1 MMSPIEFSLQ
11 VILVST
17 SGVLSPGP
25 LFFINLLYGSR
36 YGSFVGLKIA
46 SGHAIIEF
54 LLVMALS
61 YSLYTFSSIYVS
73 DVTFKLIGLIGG
85 IFILI
90 FSILQINLILRDKK
104 YPTTTIPTTNSSEI
118 TDTKFHVRNPILA
131 GFIFTI
137 LNPFFLVWWFTIGSK
152 MISDSL
158 INFGI
163 VEGTSLVFFSH
174 IWMDYFWLWFTS
186 FMINKGKSVIKEKVY
201 RIFVFAIS
209 VMLGI
214 YGVYLLFV
222 SLSTYIEL

>member
-1 MMSPIEFSLQ
+1 MSPIEFSLQ

-25 LFFINLLYGSR
+25 LFFINILYGSK

-46 SGHAIIEF
+46 SGHAIVEF
-54 LLVMALS
+54 PLIIMLS
-61 YSLYTFSSIYVS
+61 YGLYTFSSLDVS
-73 DVTFKLIGLIGG
+73 DAIFKVIGMIGG

-90 FSILQINLILRDKK
+90 FSILQLNSILRDKK
-104 YPTTTIPTTNSSEI
+104 SNTTTKSNRISNIKSNI
-118 TDTKFHVRNPILA
+118 RNPILA

-137 LNPFFLVWWFTIGSK
+137 LNPFFLVWWLTIGSK
-152 MISDSL
+152 LISDSL

-186 FMINKGKSVIKEKVY
+186 FMINKGKSIIKEKVY
-201 RIFVFAIS
+201 RIFVFTIS
-209 VMLGI
+209 VILGI
-214 YGVYLLFV
+214 YGFYLLFM
-222 SLSTYIEL
+222 SLTTYL

>member
-1 MMSPIEFSLQ
+1 MSPIEFSLQ

-36 YGSFVGLKIA
+36 YGSIVGLKIA
-46 SGHAIIEF
+46 SGHAIAEF
-54 LLVMALS
+54 PLIIILS
-61 YSLYTFSSIYVS
+61 YGLYTFSSFN
-73 DVTFKLIGLIGG
+73 VTDIMFKLIGSIGG

-90 FSILQINLILRDKK
+90 FSILQIYLILRDKK
-104 YPTTTIPTTNSSEI
+104 SNQSQGITN
-118 TDTKFHVRNPILA
+118 TKFNIRNPILV

-158 INFGI
+158 INFGL
-163 VEGTSLVFFSH
+163 VEGTSIVFFSH

-186 FMINKGKSVIKEKVY
+186 FMINKGKSVIKEKIY
-201 RIFVFAIS
+201 RIFIFVIS
-209 VMLGI
+209 IILGI
-214 YGVYLLFV
+214 YGIYLLFM
-222 SLSTYIEL
+222 SLSI

>member
-1 MMSPIEFSLQ
+1 MSPIEFSLQ

-25 LFFINLLYGSR
+25 LFFINVLYGSR

-46 SGHAIIEF
+46 SGHAIVEF
-54 LLVMALS
+54 PLIIALS
-61 YSLYTFSSIYVS
+61 YGLYSFSYTSPLSEVIIK
-73 DVTFKLIGLIGG
+73 FIGLIGG
-85 IFILI
+85 IFLLF
-90 FSILQINLILRDKK
+90 FSSLQIISIRKEK
-104 YPTTTIPTTNSSEI
+104 ATNSQAI
-118 TDTKFHVRNPILA
+118 TNPKFHIKNKILV

-152 MISDSL
+152 LISDAV

-163 VEGTSLVFFSH
+163 TEGISIIFLSH

-186 FMINKGKSVIKEKVY
+186 FMINKGKSIIKEKVY

-209 VMLGI
+209 VILGM
-214 YGVYLLFV
+214 YGFYLLII
-222 SLSTYIEL
+222 SLTTYL

>member
-1 MMSPIEFSLQ
+1 MSPIEFSLQ

-36 YGSFVGLKIA
+36 YGSCVGLKIA
-46 SGHAIIEF
+46 SGHAIVEF
-54 LLVMALS
+54 PLIILLA
-61 YSLYTFSSIYVS
+61 YGLYTFSFLDVS
-73 DVTFKLIGLIGG
+73 DTIFKVIGMIGG

-90 FSILQINLILRDKK
+90 FSILKINSILIDKK
-104 YPTTTIPTTNSSEI
+104 YTTTSKGM
-118 TDTKFHVRNPILA
+118 TKTIFNIRNPILA

-137 LNPFFLVWWFTIGSK
+137 LNPFFLIWWFTIGSK

-163 VEGTSLVFFSH
+163 VEGTSLIFFSH

-186 FMINKGKSVIKEKVY
+186 FMINKGKSVIKEKMY
-201 RIFVFAIS
+201 KIFVFITS
-209 VMLGI
+209 IILGL
-214 YGVYLLFV
+214 YGIYLLFISSRV
-222 SLSTYIEL
+222 